1 MKQFC
6 RVTAFFLAVLFLVQI
21 GDPAVLAIS
30 NNVAPEKKGT
40 VMYVEGLEIT
50 YGNGDIILNGRAPVE
65 GNFPTPILTYD
76 ENELPENVAFFV
88 EYDGATGTAWKTAI
102 DLDTGEQIGT
112 SPVNDDLTT
121 MPGDR

>member
-102 DLDTGEQIGT
+102 DLDTGE
-112 SPVNDDLTT
+112 
-121 MPGDR
+121 

>member
-1 MKQFC
+1 
-6 RVTAFFLAVLFLVQI
+6 
-21 GDPAVLAIS
+21 
-30 NNVAPEKKGT
+30 
-40 VMYVEGLEIT
+40 MYVEGLEIT

-102 DLDTGEQIGT
+102 DLDTGE
-112 SPVNDDLTT
+112 
-121 MPGDR
+121 